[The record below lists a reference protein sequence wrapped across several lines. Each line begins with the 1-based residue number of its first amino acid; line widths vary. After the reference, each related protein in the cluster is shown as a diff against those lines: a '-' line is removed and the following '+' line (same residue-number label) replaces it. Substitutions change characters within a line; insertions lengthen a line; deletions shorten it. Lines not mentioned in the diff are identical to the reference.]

1 VAREPFLLK
10 SRVGAEVRKDRF
22 ASLDALLEALEARI
36 GRVGREPARRFLN
49 REFEPGG
56 QVAGRFELK
65 GPEGLRGGID
75 VRGDGSAEAYRG
87 VIRKQLVEQRDGES
101 AIDALRRA
109 LTG

>member
-22 ASLDALLEALEARI
+22 ASLDALLVALEARI
-36 GRVGREPARRFLN
+36 GPGRARAARRFLN

-65 GPEGLRGGID
+65 GARGAA
-75 VRGDGSAEAYRG
+75 R
-87 VIRKQLVEQRDGES
+87 RD
-101 AIDALRRA
+101 RRA
-109 LTG
+109 R